1 MLSEEEQKQSNETNA
16 SESIKT
22 LVANEGYE
30 WRARHLV
37 FGFFIGVVASIML
50 LLFSPVEKE
59 SGVMLVVF
67 NFLFVFLVFPL
78 EGGLSRKVLLLVV
91 GNVVGFL
98 WISFFSFLANVMTK
112 HLGFFNTL
120 YMIINPFLNLLWIVS
135 YWSISLTVLSAS
147 KQAEQL
153 VIKT

>member
-1 MLSEEEQKQSNETNA
+1 ML
-16 SESIKT
+16 

-37 FGFFIGVVASIML
+37 FGFFVGAVASGML
-50 LLFSPVEKE
+50 LLSSRVSKE
-59 SGVMLVVF
+59 SAVMLIVF
-67 NFLFVFLVFPL
+67 NFLFVFLIFPL
-78 EGGLSRKVLLLVV
+78 EGELSRKVLLLVV
-91 GNVVGFL
+91 GNIVGFL
-98 WISFFSFLANVMTK
+98 WISFFSFLADVMTK
-112 HLGFFNTL
+112 HLEFFNTL
-120 YMIINPFLNLLWIVS
+120 YMIIDPFLNLLWIVS

>member
-1 MLSEEEQKQSNETNA
+1 
-16 SESIKT
+16 
-22 LVANEGYE
+22 
-30 WRARHLV
+30 
-37 FGFFIGVVASIML
+37 
-50 LLFSPVEKE
+50 
-59 SGVMLVVF
+59 
-67 NFLFVFLVFPL
+67 
-78 EGGLSRKVLLLVV
+78 
-91 GNVVGFL
+91 
-98 WISFFSFLANVMTK
+98 MTK